1 MADPRPPMRPLLPAR
16 AGALALALL
25 FHLCPSAPADAAD
38 FDSRLHGVALVDFGT
53 PLADALDAWLRAH
66 PPGGLVAV
74 HRVVLGPVSPAPS
87 NSAEAP
93 LGAAGTDP
101 LSCAP
106 AVWRFDVLGTRVA
119 RHAKHAGVRHRQRP
133 GHEKPGV
140 SPHVPATDVVRV
152 AMALPDPMSRCPF
165 PEAPEVEVEETF
177 SMAELDPF
185 LRVSTSDQVVL
196 LEDPARDFRR
206 IWPAG
211 VGAID
216 TIRAPGHTTSLTP
229 VTDGSR
235 IHPASAFKTL
245 GAPSWFANEPFIPLE
260 APMAVGQR
268 VGYYTTR
275 LAFHIYQTYRFIRG
289 YVSRGC
295 VTLRTGDLRELRDAL
310 FVRETAIPLLI
321 QAEALP
327 GVFHPH
333 PHEDG
338 LHFRLKPFGDPERP
352 TFRVSGNLYVTEKV
366 TGPPPAPEA
375 LIGVYLD
382 SETKLRARTSVADE
396 RAPSQDETRTRL

>member
-1 MADPRPPMRPLLPAR
+1 MADPPAPMRPLLPAR
-16 AGALALALL
+16 KGLVALAMFSVLA
-25 FHLCPSAPADAAD
+25 PRASADAAD
-38 FDSRLHGVALVDFGT
+38 FDTRLHGVALVDFGT
-53 PLADALDAWLRAH
+53 PVADALDAWLRAH
-66 PPGGLVAV
+66 PPGGLAAV
-74 HRVVLGPVSPAPS
+74 HRVVLGPVSADRTDDAERPPS
-87 NSAEAP
+87 TE
-93 LGAAGTDP
+93 P

-106 AVWRFDVLGTRVA
+106 AMWRFDVLGTRLA
-119 RHAKHAGVRHRQRP
+119 RYAPSPRELRRQRP
-133 GHEKPGV
+133 GHEKPGA
-140 SPHVPATDVVRV
+140 SAHVPATDVVRV
-152 AMALPDPMSRCPF
+152 TMALPDPMSRCPF
-165 PEAPEVEVEETF
+165 PDAPEVTVEDAFT
-177 SMAELDPF
+177 MAELDPF

-196 LEDPARDFRR
+196 LEDPAHDFRR

-235 IHPASAFKTL
+235 IHPASAFRKL

-310 FVRETAIPLLI
+310 FVRETAIPVLI
-321 QAEALP
+321 QAEALA

-333 PHEDG
+333 PHEAE
-338 LHFRLKPFGDPERP
+338 LYFRLKPFGDPENP
-352 TFRVSGNLYVTEKV
+352 DYKVSGNLYVTEKMK
-366 TGPPPAPEA
+366 GAPPPAES

-382 SETKLRARTSVADE
+382 SETKLRARTSVAGE
-396 RAPSQDETRTRL
+396 RDAKPSETRRDL